1 MAKEPLPKN
10 KKEYNFFDEYD
21 ALSGVVSATEC
32 TGLMYRP
39 AGDED
44 EAESY
49 NEIYTIPA
57 VANTEERR
65 LEADGIE
72 NGSK

>member
-21 ALSGVVSATEC
+21 ALTGVVSATEC

-39 AGDED
+39 AEDDD

-57 VANTEERR
+57 VANKEEKR
-65 LEADGIE
+65 LEADGVE